1 MQKIEKEIPGSFIL
15 FDSLAGKD
23 TIRVLAKAKIPVVEA
38 LKKLEREGISSIR
51 DFIRDE
57 HNMKYLDA
65 LDESE
70 KIKVSASIDNY
81 RILKEAEVMLKW
93 DNFNPEGFGRLLK
106 AHHVNLRDGLDIST
120 PAIEKILDT
129 AYKNGA
135 LGGKINGSGG
145 GGCAYVYAYD
155 EDCDKI
161 INAVAELGYPGR
173 IVKQDSGIRK
183 DWQEEIEV

>member
-1 MQKIEKEIPGSFIL
+1 
-15 FDSLAGKD
+15 
-23 TIRVLAKAKIPVVEA
+23 
-38 LKKLEREGISSIR
+38 
-51 DFIRDE
+51 
-57 HNMKYLDA
+57 
-65 LDESE
+65 
-70 KIKVSASIDNY
+70 
-81 RILKEAEVMLKW
+81 MLKG

-155 EDCDKI
+155 EDCDRI

-183 DWQEEIEV
+183 DWREEIEV